1 MSICVPYNFV
11 KELDWKYV
19 METTLSGGREGGVG
33 AATFAPQ
40 KVWGIIV
47 KFPAT
52 QIYILAVQRY
62 AKNPW

>member
-1 MSICVPYNFV
+1 
-11 KELDWKYV
+11 

-33 AATFAPQ
+33 AATFAAQ